1 MEWNRS
7 ACTCTL
13 IYVFLD
19 REMLLAA
26 KWNGLLLV
34 QNFEEAAATKSRITS
49 WALMSH
55 ETPGTSTLFKVTGRY
70 HVISVSDGMMAH
82 G

>member
-34 QNFEEAAATKSRITS
+34 QNFEEVAATKSRITS
-49 WALMSH
+49 WAL
-55 ETPGTSTLFKVTGRY
+55 
-70 HVISVSDGMMAH
+70 
-82 G
+82 